1 MILNKF
7 FVSGIP
13 KPGGSKTAFPI
24 RGKDGKMHVIVTDA
38 SKNKNWRSDVKSAC
52 LRVWDREPTIQPL
65 SLKVCFYMPYLKG
78 HYGTGKHSGEL
89 KPSAP
94 NWHRSKPDLTK
105 LLRSTE
111 DALTGVLWIDDAQI
125 VKAEVSKK
133 YGKTPG
139 ASIEVS
145 SIDDDKANLDA
156 VIDIVRGG

>member
-1 MILNKF
+1 MILAKF

-65 SLKVCFYMPYLKG
+65 SLKVCFYMPYLKA
-78 HYGTGKHSGEL
+78 HYRTGKHKEEL

-94 NWHRSKPDLTK
+94 IWPKTKPDLTK

-111 DALTGVLWIDDAQI
+111 DALTGVLWVDDAQI
-125 VKAEVSKK
+125 VKMEMEKRYSKR
-133 YGKTPG
+133 PG
-139 ASIEVS
+139 ADIE
-145 SIDDDKANLDA
+145 IYAA
-156 VIDIVRGG
+156 